1 MERVQ
6 VIKLYNGDQIICY
19 AEEEKE
25 QIVVKKP
32 LQFFLKI
39 DRSGAHNISMDFWL
53 PYPVTKSNTASIK
66 RDQIIAVLDPSDDFE
81 EYHENA
87 LDALEK
93 SRESDSSFEDENE
106 DKLKVLLEAL
116 QIPKE
121 RFIN

>member
-19 AEEEKE
+19 VEEEKE
-25 QIVVKKP
+25 QVIVKKP
-32 LQFFLKI
+32 LQFFLRI

-53 PYPVTKSNTASIK
+53 PYPVTKTNTAFIK
-66 RDQIIAVLDPSDDFE
+66 RDQIIAILEPSDSFE
-81 EYHENA
+81 EYYENA
-87 LDALEK
+87 LDTLEK
-93 SRESDSSFEDENE
+93 SREVEDSLDEESE